1 MTRPTVAYIVVGML
15 LDVAFEINGYNLVS
29 ISVVLNFISINDVDY
44 VKTYFEQLYNKSWGL
59 RLTAWPMQE
68 QI

>member
-15 LDVAFEINGYNLVS
+15 LYVAFEINGYNLVS

-44 VKTYFEQLYNKSWGL
+44 VKTYFEQL
-59 RLTAWPMQE
+59 
-68 QI
+68 